1 MKFYFH
7 FSLQVFEKSS
17 FFKLSSCY
25 VQFTS
30 QDAADAAIEENG
42 RMMHDSPI
50 QVAPKT
56 MSPENVKFRSFLVF
70 HFFLFLVAK
79 TTAKWRSNEANFA
92 PHTPL
97 SAFSRD

>member
-1 MKFYFH
+1 MAKSRQSGSSEIL
-7 FSLQVFEKSS
+7 FSFFFIGFQKSS

-56 MSPENVKFRSFLVF
+56 MSPENVKFRSFLDF
-70 HFFLFLVAK
+70 HFFFV
-79 TTAKWRSNEANFA
+79 F
-92 PHTPL
+92 
-97 SAFSRD
+97 

>member
-1 MKFYFH
+1 MTFIT
-7 FSLQVFEKSS
+7 FSKSMAKSRQSGSSEILFSCFFIGFQKSS

-30 QDAADAAIEENG
+30 QDAVDDAIEENG

-56 MSPENVKFRSFLVF
+56 MSPENVKFRSFLGF
-70 HFFLFLVAK
+70 HFFFV
-79 TTAKWRSNEANFA
+79 F
-92 PHTPL
+92 
-97 SAFSRD
+97 